1 MVLQVYFGQNLVW
14 KDSLTE
20 GKGKILKVGDPIYI
34 QRKVSSANEAAA

>member
-20 GKGKILKVGDPIYI
+20 GKGKFLKVGDPIYI
-34 QRKVSSANEAAA
+34 LRKVSSANEAAA

>member
-20 GKGKILKVGDPIYI
+20 GKGKIIKVGDPIYVL
-34 QRKVSSANEAAA
+34 RKVSSANEAVA